1 MKKAT
6 AARIG
11 AATLGGLLLASIAG
25 AAFADDEYGNDDVDV
40 NVSISEIEEP
50 GVLALT
56 VAGDSTTLTESGS
69 DALVRQFTG
78 VLPTVTVTD
87 TRDAADIPDGAFW
100 YVVGTAS
107 AFIGDAGQPN
117 ITSDHLGWTPSLL
130 TPNDGE
136 VAQGPQVDTVL
147 DAGPNNVGLEG
158 SELLSMALSSDE
170 AIGSWDANAN
180 LLLKVP
186 ATVAPGNYTSVL
198 TLSLFE

>member
-6 AARIG
+6 ATRIG
-11 AATLGGLLLASIAG
+11 AATLGGLLLATIAG

-40 NVSISEIEEP
+40 NVAISELVEP

-56 VAGDSTTLTESGS
+56 VGGDSTTLVESGS

-78 VLPTVTVTD
+78 TLPTVTVTD
-87 TRDAADIPDGAFW
+87 TRTADEIPDGAFW

-107 AFIGDAGQPN
+107 SFIGDAGQDP

-158 SELLSMALSSDE
+158 QELLSMAASTSGGGDRVVGRE
-170 AIGSWDANAN
+170 RQPPPEG
-180 LLLKVP
+180 
-186 ATVAPGNYTSVL
+186 PGDGRSRQL
-198 TLSLFE
+198 RRC